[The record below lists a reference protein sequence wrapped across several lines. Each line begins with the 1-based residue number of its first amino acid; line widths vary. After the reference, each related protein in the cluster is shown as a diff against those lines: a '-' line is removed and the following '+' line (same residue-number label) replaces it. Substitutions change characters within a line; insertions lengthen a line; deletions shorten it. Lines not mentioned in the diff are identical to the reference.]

1 MNAQDDD
8 GKTPLH
14 VAACGLIL
22 PVIQH
27 LVALGGDVNIRN
39 HRGQLPLD
47 VYRQA
52 VAGSQLASSLAKALS
67 KKSMFAFACP
77 EAEAVVEDE
86 SVVEVLTPSCVAA
99 AAAAAAGAQQEE
111 AADVA
116 SKKRRRRKK
125 ANEEKEGVR

>member
-99 AAAAAAGAQQEE
+99 AAAAGAQHTQV

-125 ANEEKEGVR
+125 VNEEKEGVR